1 MSSRTRTRVK
11 SAAGIHTLHIPRQR
25 GRRAEPF
32 VVVIP
37 ERPTLTREAVGFVG
51 RMLWRFRGALAP
63 TFLALLAWPLAAIL
77 HAIAWWSAL
86 ALAPVAVA
94 PLLWFGFVQLR
105 RPARTAAAFWRAGLA
120 LLATVAAAWLA
131 FAAGFGPLAGPLPLL
146 WLLAWSIAQ
155 TVWLIVRRAH

>member
-37 ERPTLTREAVGFVG
+37 ERPTLTREAVGFMG
-51 RMLWRFRGALAP
+51 RTLWRFRGALAP

-77 HAIAWWSAL
+77 HATAWWSAL

-105 RPARTAAAFWRAGLA
+105 RPARTAAVAWRAGLG

-131 FAAGFGPLAGPLPLL
+131 FAAGFGPLAGPLPLI
-146 WLLAWSIAQ
+146 WLLAWPIGQ